1 MGLSPC
7 LGTFEAKTFKYD
19 LEHSRGD
26 WLGNLANIKVE
37 NSGAVG
43 YVGSFLMTVH
53 TPLVSLYYK
62 L

>member
-1 MGLSPC
+1 M
-7 LGTFEAKTFKYD
+7 TFFVLNSVCI
-19 LEHSRGD
+19 LEFFLVLNWVR
-26 WLGNLANIKVE
+26 LGNPANIKVE

-53 TPLVSLYYK
+53 NPLFSLYYK